1 VHTTRLACAE
11 GLAFEKVTHIP
22 LMTSEATRSGIRMAE
37 LGETADPNQLVP
49 GNAANITAT
58 AQALRTRAGELE
70 QAGVGLSRID
80 TTDGWSGPAGDAF
93 RSKFHGQPSS
103 WLTAGDSFLDA
114 ATALDTYASTL
125 TWAQGQAQQAID
137 AWNTAQTATKNAQ
150 AQYQTYQ
157 QQGGTQP
164 FQDPGE
170 IGRAAAKKI
179 LDNARTNLENAG
191 NTAAATV
198 GTARDRAP
206 EKPGFW
212 SKVGHVADEIGA
224 DLENAG
230 GEVVNALASVG
241 NAMLH
246 HPGDVAEM
254 AGGALLAA
262 AGVVGVGASG
272 LLDATVVLSPAGVAL
287 GGVSVLGVGA
297 GATMAMA
304 GARDVSAH
312 AGGDDEVSPASTDHT
327 AGDGSTDPGPDLT
340 DDVSRNI
347 AKHANEE
354 AVRPDGNGTHYVRG
368 VNPNA
373 LAEYVDGV
381 IDGQVP
387 NLDVRYLDRGRVAY
401 WDPDK
406 EAVVIEDGDGGTV
419 FTPKDG
425 KAYFDDELE

>member
-1 VHTTRLACAE
+1 
-11 GLAFEKVTHIP
+11 
-22 LMTSEATRSGIRMAE
+22 MAE
-37 LGETADPNQLVP
+37 LGETDDPKQLVP

-80 TTDGWSGPAGDAF
+80 TTEGWSGPAGDAF
-93 RSKFHGQPSS
+93 RGRFHGQPRS

-114 ATALDTYASTL
+114 AAALDTYASTL
-125 TWAQGQAQQAID
+125 TWAQGQAQQAINE
-137 AWNTAQTATKNAQ
+137 WNAAQAATKKAQTE
-150 AQYQTYQ
+150 YRTYQ

-170 IGRAAAKKI
+170 NGRATAKQT
-179 LDNARTNLENAG
+179 LDNARTNLENSG
-191 NTAAATV
+191 NTAATTV

-212 SKVGHVADEIGA
+212 SKVGHVAEEIGA
-224 DLENAG
+224 GLENAG

-262 AGVVGVGASG
+262 AGVAGVGASG

-304 GARDVSAH
+304 GAQDVSRNA
-312 AGGDDEVSPASTDHT
+312 AGDDEVSPASTDHT
-327 AGDGSTDPGPDLT
+327 ADGGSTDPGPDLT

-373 LAEYVDGV
+373 LPEYVDGV